1 MKLTNAA
8 ETFNLGDTSFR
19 RKTLIDDYKTLLPYL
34 QETNLEFNEWNNVA
48 QAEFYEKILTKTDL
62 FSRNTDEDFAK
73 RGRTLTNALVKIGLT
88 NSKRKLSRVANS
100 WINENTLSANDVE
113 RSLGID
119 ANNLLFT
126 RQLLKLRVYD
136 SNKMNYFYPFR
147 VALGLVI
154 KYQNIPQRDFLTL
167 IHLIQ
172 PSFDNRKIKDIINDY
187 HSVNDNN
194 EIFSEFL
201 NRNFPENTSELTADE
216 LFSKKPLNRKEFDSL
231 FVNRKS
237 SATQGIYFEFVNK
250 LLAFKSNKNVENL
263 DALLEL
269 NSNDKLTKAFG
280 FGKAIF
286 AKTNFMKS
294 KNIQDFLDENV
305 DNDLLSENNTLIYN
319 QFVLSKKDDIV
330 REYRDMTK
338 RTFNLSGLLDF
349 NTGLVNATNQDVLSI
364 IFSSM
369 SFSGTENYADYEE
382 NLSYSFYQES
392 TITEVLDLDESAI
405 LSEIKAFLGI
415 ENTSQIE
422 SVVLTQKEDKF
433 RKFISKTFPREKI
446 IEILPLFST
455 RDDKKIKSEVS
466 ESATVPT
473 IYEYIVAIAW
483 FYISKEEFFI
493 TKSLNLT
500 LDGEMRPLSHAAG
513 GAGDIV
519 IDFENLTLML
529 EVTLMNAQAQK
540 RGEWEPVL
548 RHATNLTVDN
558 FDKNV
563 ITLFIAD
570 ELDDNTVNIWRAV
583 ASVPLRSSNKDEI
596 ADLVKIFPLENRELL
611 HMLKNNLDERKLLKA
626 IDESYEELA
635 GNFDL
640 SWRDKIFVEAN
651 M

>member
-34 QETNLEFNEWNNVA
+34 REINLEFDEWNSIS
-48 QAEFYEKILTKTDL
+48 QAEFYGKILTKTEL
-62 FSRNTDEDFAK
+62 FSRNVDEDFAK

-88 NSKRKLSRVANS
+88 NSKRKLSKVANN
-100 WINENTLSANDVE
+100 WLNKNTLSANDIE
-113 RSLGID
+113 RALGID
-119 ANNLLFT
+119 TNNLLFT

-136 SNKMNYFYPFR
+136 SNKINYFYPFR
-147 VALGLVI
+147 VALGLAI
-154 KYQNIPQRDFLTL
+154 KYQNIPQKDFLTL

-172 PSFDNRKIKDIINDY
+172 PTFDNKKIKKIIDDY
-187 HSVNDNN
+187 QSVSDNN

-201 NRNFPENTSELTADE
+201 DRNFPESTSKLTADE
-216 LFSKKPLNRKEFDSL
+216 LFSKELLNRKEFDLL

-250 LLAFKSNKNVENL
+250 LLAFKSNKDIESL
-263 DALLEL
+263 KSLLEVSYNGEL
-269 NSNDKLTKAFG
+269 KTAFG
-280 FGKAIF
+280 FRKAIF
-286 AKTNFMKS
+286 IKKEFMKS
-294 KNIQDFLDENV
+294 KDIQDFLEENI
-305 DNDLLSENNTLIYN
+305 DNDLLSEDNTLIYS

-349 NTGLVNATNQDVLSI
+349 NTGLVNATNQDI
-364 IFSSM
+364 ISM
-369 SFSGTENYADYEE
+369 IFNTMNFAGTENYADYEK
-382 NLSYSFYQES
+382 NLNSPFYQES
-392 TITEVLDLDESAI
+392 TITEILDLDESSI
-405 LSEIKAFLGI
+405 LTSIKKFLGV

-422 SVVLTQKEDKF
+422 GVVSTQKEYKF
-433 RKFISKTFPREKI
+433 RKFISKAFPREKI
-446 IEILPLFST
+446 IELLHLFSK
-455 RDDKKIKSEVS
+455 RDDEKIKLEVS
-466 ESATVPT
+466 EFATVPT

-500 LDGEMRPLSHAAG
+500 LDGEMRPLSHAVG

-519 IDFENLTLML
+519 IDYENLTLMI

-548 RHATNLTVDN
+548 RHATNLTVDK

-563 ITLFIAD
+563 VTLFIAD
-570 ELDDNTVNIWRAV
+570 ELDENTVNIWRAV

-596 ADLVKIFPLENRELL
+596 ADLVKVFPLENRRLL
-611 HMLKNNLDERKLLKA
+611 NLLKNNLDEQKLLKA
-626 IDESYEELA
+626 IDESYTELA

-640 SWRDKIFVEAN
+640 SWRDKIFDEAD

>member
-1 MKLTNAA
+1 MKLTSTA
-8 ETFNLGDTSFR
+8 ETFNVGDTSFR
-19 RKTLIDDYKTLLPYL
+19 RKTLIDDYKILLLYL
-34 QETNLEFNEWNNVA
+34 QETNLEFDEWDNTT
-48 QAEFYEKILTKTDL
+48 QAEFYEKILRGTDL
-62 FSRNTDEDFAK
+62 FSRNSNEDFAK

-88 NSKRKLSRVANS
+88 NSKRKLSKVAES
-100 WINENTLSANDVE
+100 WINGNTLSANDVE

-119 ANNLLFT
+119 ENNLLFT

-136 SNKMNYFYPFR
+136 SNKVNYFYPFR
-147 VALGLVI
+147 VALGMVL
-154 KYQNIPQRDFLTL
+154 KYQNIPQWDFLTL

-172 PSFDNRKIKDIINDY
+172 PSFDNQKIKDIINDY
-187 HSVNDNN
+187 QSVNDNN
-194 EIFSEFL
+194 EVFSEFL
-201 NRNFPENTSELTADE
+201 DRNFPENTSKVSADK
-216 LFSKKPLNRKEFDSL
+216 LFSTEELNREEFDAL

-237 SATQGIYFEFVNK
+237 SETQELYFEFVNK
-250 LLAFKSNKNVENL
+250 LLTFKSRKTVQNL
-263 DALLEL
+263 ESLLGF

-286 AKTNFMKS
+286 AKSKFMKS
-294 KNIQDFLDENV
+294 KNVQDFLEENA
-305 DNDLLSENNTLIYN
+305 DNDLLSENNTFIYN
-319 QFVLSKKDDIV
+319 QFVLSKKADIV
-330 REYRDMTK
+330 HEYRDMTK
-338 RTFNLSGLLDF
+338 RTFNLSGLLEF
-349 NTGLVNATNQDVLSI
+349 NTGLVNATNSEVFSI

-369 SFSGTENYADYEE
+369 NFSGTENYADYEE
-382 NLSYSFYQES
+382 NLSYLFYQEN
-392 TITEVLDLDESAI
+392 TITDILNLDESTI
-405 LSEIKAFLGI
+405 LSEIKELLGV

-433 RKFISKTFPREKI
+433 RRFISTTFPREKI
-446 IEILPLFST
+446 IELLPLFST
-455 RDDKKIKSEVS
+455 RDDEKIKAEVS
-466 ESATVPT
+466 ELATVPT
-473 IYEYIVAIAW
+473 IFEYIVAIAW
-483 FYISKEEFFI
+483 FYISKEDFVI

-519 IDFENLTLML
+519 IDYDNLTLML

-558 FDKNV
+558 SDKNV

-570 ELDDNTVNIWRAV
+570 ELDDNTVNIWRAA
-583 ASVPLRSSNKDEI
+583 ASVPLRSSYKDGI
-596 ADLVKIFPLENRELL
+596 ADLVKIFPLETRKLL
-611 HMLKNNLDERKLLKA
+611 HMLKHNIDEQQLLKA

-635 GNFDL
+635 GSFDQ